1 MERALGCQYSGSAR
15 PTSPNHKCKRY
26 IAPSA
31 QPRDCGRAFQGC
43 RVTFNLGACDL
54 ARDIHGVHRELTT
67 TIPSWQGWHKRKTF
81 KAPGY
86 GLAFLFGMERD
97 RRYDRDKPTR
107 RACPALDDG
116 LAPTASKDFGSLRG
130 LDRKSTRLNS
140 SHSQISYAVFCL
152 KKKNNQERR
161 VPRWKKTK
169 QWTNEK

>member
-67 TIPSWQGWHKRKTF
+67 TIPSWQGWYKCQTF
-81 KAPGY
+81 KAPGD
-86 GLAFLFGMERD
+86 GLALLFGMERD
-97 RRYDRDKPTR
+97 RRYDRNKPTR

-116 LAPTASKDFGSLRG
+116 LAPTASEAFGSLRG
-130 LDRKSTRLNS
+130 LSVDGGHRSCHGDHGQEQYVIDS
-140 SHSQISYAVFCL
+140 GHVFEWCL
-152 KKKNNQERR
+152 HYLL
-161 VPRWKKTK
+161 
-169 QWTNEK
+169 